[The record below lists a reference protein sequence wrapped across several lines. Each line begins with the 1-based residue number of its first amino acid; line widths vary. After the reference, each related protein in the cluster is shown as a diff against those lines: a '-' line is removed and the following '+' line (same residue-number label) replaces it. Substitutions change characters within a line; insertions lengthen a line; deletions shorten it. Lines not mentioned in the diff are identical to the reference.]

1 MMAVIQIQADRFRE
15 MTNQEMPVLVEF
27 WAPWCIYCRR
37 ISAAYEKVAEQNE
50 GKLAVAKVNIDD
62 APQIAEQEQIE
73 LVPTLVLYQN
83 GEALGSVVAPES
95 KAKIDAFI
103 AETLP

>member
-1 MMAVIQIQADRFRE
+1 M
-15 MTNQEMPVLVEF
+15 LVEF
-27 WAPWCIYCRR
+27 WAPWCTYCRR

-50 GKLAVAKVNIDD
+50 GKLVVAKINIDEE
-62 APQIAEQEQIE
+62 PQIAEQERIE

-83 GEALGSVVAPES
+83 GVSLGSIVAPDS

-103 AETLP
+103 TETLP

>member
-1 MMAVIQIQADRFRE
+1 MAVINIHADQFRE
-15 MTNQEMPVLVEF
+15 MINQETPVLVEF
-27 WAPWCIYCRR
+27 WAPWCTYCRR
-37 ISAAYEKVAEQNE
+37 INAAYEKTAEQNE
-50 GKLAVAKVNIDD
+50 GKLTVAKVNIDE

-73 LVPTLVLYQN
+73 LVPTLMIYQN
-83 GEALGSVVAPES
+83 GAALGSIVAPDS

>member
-1 MMAVIQIQADRFRE
+1 MAAIHMHADEFRE
-15 MTNQEMPVLVEF
+15 TTKRETPVLVEF
-27 WAPWCIYCRR
+27 WAPWCTYCRR

-50 GKLAVAKVNIDD
+50 GKLVVAKINIDEE
-62 APQIAEQEQIE
+62 PQIAEQERIE

-83 GEALGSVVAPES
+83 GVSLGSIVAPDS

-103 AETLP
+103 TETLS

>member
-1 MMAVIQIQADRFRE
+1 MAAMNMNAEQFRARV
-15 MTNQEMPVLVEF
+15 QEENPVLVEF
-27 WAPWCIYCRR
+27 WAPWCTYCRR

-62 APQIAEQEQIE
+62 EPQLAEAEHIE
-73 LVPTLVLYQN
+73 LVPTLVIYKN
-83 GEALGSVVAPES
+83 GAPLGSIVAPDS

-103 AETLP
+103 AETLA

>member
-1 MMAVIQIQADRFRE
+1 MMAVINMHADRFRE
-15 MTNQEMPVLVEF
+15 MTNQETPVLVEF
-27 WAPWCIYCRR
+27 WAPWCTYCRR

-62 APQIAEQEQIE
+62 EPQLAEQEQIE
-73 LVPTLVLYQN
+73 LVPTLVIYQN
-83 GEALGSVVAPES
+83 AAAPGSVVVPAF
-95 KAKIDAFI
+95 KAQIAAFI

>member
-1 MMAVIQIQADRFRE
+1 M
-15 MTNQEMPVLVEF
+15 LVEF
-27 WAPWCIYCRR
+27 WAPWCTYCRR

-50 GKLAVAKVNIDD
+50 GKLVVAKINIDEE
-62 APQIAEQEQIE
+62 PQIAEQERIE

-83 GEALGSVVAPES
+83 GVSLGSIVAPDS

-103 AETLP
+103 TETLS